1 MRLGISIILATFSS
15 IFLIIHIICNIQNA
29 LSIFGIG
36 IIWLNRPLYYITNII
51 NFLIGFCI
59 IAYIFLRSTI
69 LKNKI
74 YKLPFFAFYA
84 IPIIYFL
91 ILCFSDMIKFSMLK
105 FSLIDI
111 NAIFGLI
118 SVLLLLAADLLFN
131 KVQIKLPPT
140 KADRIAELEKQVE
153 ELKAKSDDK

>member
-1 MRLGISIILATFSS
+1 MRLGISLTLASLNL
-15 IFLIIHIICNIQNA
+15 IFLIIHMFYNIWSFWDSIMYAIQSRNIA
-29 LSIFGIG
+29 MVYIFG
-36 IIWLNRPLYYITNII
+36 LFNII
-51 NFLIGFCI
+51 IGLIMI
-59 IAYIFLRSTI
+59 IYIILRLTI

-74 YKLPFFAFYA
+74 YKLPVFAFYA
-84 IPIIYFL
+84 IPIIYLLFL
-91 ILCFSDMIKFSMLK
+91 CIEDMIKYNV
-105 FSLIDI
+105 IDI